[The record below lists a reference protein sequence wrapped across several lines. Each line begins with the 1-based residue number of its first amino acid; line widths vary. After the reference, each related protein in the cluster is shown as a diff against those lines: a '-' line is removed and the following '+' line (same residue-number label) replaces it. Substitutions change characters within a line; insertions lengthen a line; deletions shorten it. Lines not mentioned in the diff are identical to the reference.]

1 MKDDGIERKKGKRKG
16 KQEKVEGSKEMNREK
31 MRQISTKAVGDEG
44 DLLTGT
50 RALWEFQAGCPSLGL
65 VQNLARAQH
74 EYLSPLHPC
83 PHTSVPTEHTQRC

>member
-1 MKDDGIERKKGKRKG
+1 MGRE
-16 KQEKVEGSKEMNREK
+16 QEMNREK

-44 DLLTGT
+44 SPANWD
-50 RALWEFQAGCPSLGL
+50 PSLVGISSRL
-65 VQNLARAQH
+65 PFFGAGAELARAQH